1 MGEPRTREN
10 RTGSDVEPGSG
21 ARAADALASAAAS
34 PASTTPAAELG
45 PVTLFALGVNGIV
58 GAGIFFAPAIVAASL
73 VGARASWLYV
83 LVAIGCLPVALVFA
97 RLARALPHD
106 GGPCL
111 YAERAFGHGAARAI
125 GALVWVSSLFSSAT
139 VTRAL
144 AELLAQ
150 ALPQA
155 ARFATAGALAPA
167 AGVLIVVVLAFVNL
181 RGLRIS
187 ALAWTALTVLKIA
200 PLVALVA
207 IAPFATLPAAASA
220 PPLPAVAP
228 LGPALLA
235 ILFAL
240 QGFEIVPLP
249 AGRVRDAKRTVP
261 RATVASLVVAG
272 VLYALI
278 HLACA
283 RALPT
288 LRDTVAP
295 IPAAAAIVGGPRLA
309 WAIGAGVIAS
319 IAGIT
324 VGMHAM
330 TPRYLSAITE
340 REPPVGGVAGAAAPA
355 SAEAGSMVRPV
366 IVSAAVVGLMV
377 AIGPVAALAG
387 LSSIAVLAQYG
398 VTAAAL
404 AVLALR
410 RAEGLTLRDAW
421 PAPLAMVVVVAL
433 LSQATR
439 LDLAIAAGV
448 IAAAIAWGWV
458 ARRRIAGTSP
468 R

>member
-1 MGEPRTREN
+1 MGEARNEQDRTRAP
-10 RTGSDVEPGSG
+10 D
-21 ARAADALASAAAS
+21 
-34 PASTTPAAELG
+34 AELG

-58 GAGIFFAPAIVAASL
+58 GAGIFFAPAIVAAS
-73 VGARASWLYV
+73 VAGPRASWLYV

-125 GALVWVSSLFSSAT
+125 GALVWVSALFSTAT

-144 AELLAQ
+144 AELFAE

-155 ARFATAGALAPA
+155 VRAAAVAPVAGLSIVVALA
-167 AGVLIVVVLAFVNL
+167 LVNL
-181 RGLRIS
+181 RGLRVS

-200 PLVALVA
+200 PLVALVT
-207 IAPFATLPAAASA
+207 IAAFAPLPAALGTAGSAAGSAS
-220 PPLPAVAP
+220 PLPALPPPAP

-240 QGFEIVPLP
+240 QGFEIVSLP
-249 AGRVRDAKRTVP
+249 AGRVRDAQRTVP
-261 RATVASLVVAG
+261 RATVASLVVSG

-283 RALPT
+283 RALPS
-288 LRDTVAP
+288 LRETVAP

-309 WAIGAGVIAS
+309 WAIGAGVVAS

-330 TPRYLSAITE
+330 TPRYLAAITE
-340 REPPVGGVAGAAAPA
+340 RGPRRGATASVAVAANGDAA
-355 SAEAGSMVRPV
+355 LATPV
-366 IVSAAVVGLMV
+366 IVSAAAVGLMV
-377 AIGPVAALAG
+377 ATGPVAALAG

-398 VTAAAL
+398 VTAVAL

-410 RAEGLTLRDAW
+410 RAEGLSLRDAW
-421 PAPLAMVVVVAL
+421 PAPLAMLVVVAL

-448 IAAAIAWGWV
+448 IAAAIAWGWI
-458 ARRRIAGTSP
+458 ARRRIAGTTP
-468 R
+468 P

>member
-1 MGEPRTREN
+1 MGEARSSEKR
-10 RTGSDVEPGSG
+10 SDPDGDPGV
-21 ARAADALASAAAS
+21 
-34 PASTTPAAELG
+34 AAELG
-45 PVTLFALGVNGIV
+45 PITLFALGVNGIV
-58 GAGIFFAPAIVAASL
+58 GAGIFFAPPIVAAS
-73 VGARASWLYV
+73 VAGPRASWLYV

-125 GALVWVSSLFSSAT
+125 GALVWVSSLFSTAT

-144 AELLAQ
+144 AELCAE
-150 ALPQA
+150 ALPPA
-155 ARFATAGALAPA
+155 ARVVASGALAPA
-167 AGVLIVVVLAFVNL
+167 VGVLIVVALALVNL

-187 ALAWTALTVLKIA
+187 ALAWTALTVAKIA

-207 IAPFATLPAAASA
+207 IAPFVTLRASANAAAL
-220 PPLPAVAP
+220 PLPPAAP

-240 QGFEIVPLP
+240 QGFEIVSLP
-249 AGRVRDAKRTVP
+249 AGRVRDATRTVP
-261 RATVASLVVAG
+261 RATVASLVVSG

-283 RALPT
+283 RALPM
-288 LRDTVAP
+288 LREAVAP
-295 IPAAAAIVGGPRLA
+295 IPAAAAILGGPRLA
-309 WAIGAGVIAS
+309 WAIGAGVVAS

-330 TPRYLSAITE
+330 TPRYLAAITE
-340 REPPVGGVAGAAAPA
+340 RGPRLGTPADA
-355 SAEAGSMVRPV
+355 SASSAARGDAAMVRPIV
-366 IVSAAVVGLMV
+366 VSAAAVGLMV

-410 RAEGLTLRDAW
+410 RAEGLGVRDAW
-421 PAPLAMVVVVAL
+421 PAPLAMLVVVAL
-433 LSQATR
+433 LSHATR
-439 LDLAIAAGV
+439 GDLAIAAGV
-448 IAAAIAWGWV
+448 IAAAIAWGWI
-458 ARRRIAGTSP
+458 ARHGIAGTSP
-468 R
+468 P